1 MKWLDIEQNIS
12 NFLEKINSIK
22 NEINNAMENTN
33 VDKDNKIKE
42 EILSNKIL
50 KKDVLTKLKH
60 KSIKVLPNQNDIK
73 KIYKIIGAQKLT

>member
-1 MKWLDIEQNIS
+1 
-12 NFLEKINSIK
+12 
-22 NEINNAMENTN
+22 MENTN

-73 KIYKIIGAQKLT
+73 KIYKIIGTQKST

>member
-12 NFLEKINSIK
+12 NFLGKINSIK

>member
-12 NFLEKINSIK
+12 NFLGKINSIK

-73 KIYKIIGAQKLT
+73 KIYKIIGTQKST

>member
-1 MKWLDIEQNIS
+1 
-12 NFLEKINSIK
+12 
-22 NEINNAMENTN
+22 MENTN